1 MTVIMS
7 FSSAPDAFT
16 LGRVAGALAVDESFV
31 EKDWFVVRAIDAL
44 VGLATPDITPVFSG
58 GTSLLKGHQLIKRFS
73 EDIDFKLSLSAD
85 FLAKSG
91 NQQKSALSAF
101 KNSLESGWAAAGFS
115 VTNVEAGSRNAFI
128 KIEMDYPTVLDG
140 HEALRPHILAELSAK
155 PPRLPTIERP
165 LSSFIAQYRRAEPEV
180 PVIQCVDPVETAA
193 DKLSAFAWRAIV
205 RNRTGD
211 NDDPTI
217 VRHLHD
223 LAMLELAI
231 GASSNFPTL
240 LAETLVADSDRGGGG
255 VALLPPAERL
265 STMLA
270 ILDADEH
277 YEAEYTRFVEGMAFA
292 GDAEIPNFRAATE
305 AVRRLSALLPLR
317 SHINDHKRDLV

>member
-7 FSSAPDAFT
+7 FLSAPDTFT

-31 EKDWFVVRAIDAL
+31 EKDWYVVQAISAL
-44 VGLATPDITPVFSG
+44 IDLATPDITPVFSG

-73 EDIDFKLSLSAD
+73 EDIDFKLSLSTN

-91 NQQKSALSAF
+91 GQKKSALSVF
-101 KNSLESGWAAAGFS
+101 KKRLEAGWEAAGFS
-115 VTNVEAGSRNAFI
+115 VTSVEAGSGNAFI
-128 KIEMDYPTVLDG
+128 KIEMDYPTVLEG
-140 HEALRPHILAELSAK
+140 HDALRPHILAELSAK

-165 LSSFIAQYRRAEPEV
+165 LSSFIAQYRRADPEI

-205 RNRTGD
+205 RDRSSEK
-211 NDDPTI
+211 DDPTI

-223 LAMLELAI
+223 LAVLEPTI
-231 GASSNFPTL
+231 SASSHFPAM
-240 LAETLVADSDRGGGG
+240 LAETLVADSDRGGGA
-255 VALLPPAERL
+255 VASLPPAERL
-265 STMLA
+265 SMMLA

-305 AVRRLSALLPLR
+305 AVRRLSALLPASL
-317 SHINDHKRDLV
+317 